1 MNHQKLVTTPKPD
14 VLVGDYFLEE
24 TSDIVVKCL
33 VIKDFR

>member
-14 VLVGDYFLEE
+14 GLVRDCFLEE
-24 TSDIVVKCL
+24 TSDVVVKCL